1 MTEFGAILYH
11 LQKILIIY
19 DLFIISKNSEFYMNS
34 IYSTNKQIL
43 RIRLK
48 ILYNLTNRDLFLLCK
63 YIDLPF
69 VVYVFF
75 GSWTFE
81 SNISFYLYSSNPW
94 PKQTNINM
102 SIFFCKIWDFLKV
115 LLLQYLGHFEKFKMK
130 YKGRGNNSWF
140 LYIIRVS

>member
-1 MTEFGAILYH
+1 MTEFGAIFISST
-11 LQKILIIY
+11 KILIIY

-69 VVYVFF
+69 VVYVF
-75 GSWTFE
+75 GS
-81 SNISFYLYSSNPW
+81 
-94 PKQTNINM
+94 
-102 SIFFCKIWDFLKV
+102 
-115 LLLQYLGHFEKFKMK
+115 
-130 YKGRGNNSWF
+130 
-140 LYIIRVS
+140 

>member
-102 SIFFCKIWDFLKV
+102 SIFFLQNLRFPKSSTASVSWSFWKI
-115 LLLQYLGHFEKFKMK
+115 QNEIQG
-130 YKGRGNNSWF
+130 GGNNSWF

>member
-75 GSWTFE
+75 GS
-81 SNISFYLYSSNPW
+81 
-94 PKQTNINM
+94 
-102 SIFFCKIWDFLKV
+102 
-115 LLLQYLGHFEKFKMK
+115 
-130 YKGRGNNSWF
+130 
-140 LYIIRVS
+140 